1 MTQRVAVIIVAGGSG
16 RRMGGNLP
24 KQFMTIGGK
33 PILMHTIQRFA
44 EVLKNP
50 RLVLVLP
57 ASRVEY
63 WKELC
68 KEYTFTL
75 THTICEGGE
84 TRFDSVKR
92 GLEHIG
98 DVTLVAV
105 HDGVRPLVSG
115 DLIQRAVADAK
126 VFGAVVPVVTPI
138 DSLRQIDDEGNH
150 IVDRTRLRIVQ
161 TPQVFH
167 AGVIGKA
174 YALPCRNTFTDD
186 ASVVEASGHDIYL
199 CEGDYANI
207 KITTPI
213 DIITAEALLTAQAEP
228 VDE

>member
-16 RRMGGNLP
+16 RRMGGKLP

-33 PILMHTIQRFA
+33 PVLMHTIQRFA
-44 EVLKNP
+44 EVLNNP
-50 RLVLVLP
+50 LLVLVLP
-57 ASRVEY
+57 SSRIEY

-68 KEYTFTL
+68 QEYHFNIPHTL
-75 THTICEGGE
+75 CEGGD
-84 TRFDSVKR
+84 TRFESVKR

-98 DVTLVAV
+98 EASLVAI

-115 DLIQRAVADAK
+115 ELIQRAIADAK
-126 VFGAVVPVVTPI
+126 VFGAVIPVVTPI

-150 IVDRTRLRIVQ
+150 IIDRTRLRIVQ

-167 AGVIGKA
+167 AKVIRKA
-174 YALPCRNTFTDD
+174 YELPYSHEFTDD
-186 ASVVEASGHDIYL
+186 ASVVEASGHDIFL

-213 DIITAEALLTAQAEP
+213 DIITVEALLTAQVEP
-228 VDE
+228 TEE